1 LAHSLKAAILPY
13 EILDLSVERVKVARS
28 RGEPIEFGAVTR
40 PDLLEHVHVRSA
52 AQVAVLLNDP
62 DATVRAVRAVRAL
75 NAEVPITA
83 RARFRADVERLREA
97 GATHVVAQEVEGSLQ
112 VSSEVLVLAG
122 RTVAEAETI
131 VDESRRSIGCG

>member
-1 LAHSLKAAILPY
+1 M
-13 EILDLSVERVKVARS
+13 
-28 RGEPIEFGAVTR
+28 
-40 PDLLEHVHVRSA
+40 RSA

-62 DATVRAVRAVRAL
+62 DATVRVVRAVRAL

-97 GATHVVAQEVEGSLQ
+97 GATYVAAQEVEGSLQ